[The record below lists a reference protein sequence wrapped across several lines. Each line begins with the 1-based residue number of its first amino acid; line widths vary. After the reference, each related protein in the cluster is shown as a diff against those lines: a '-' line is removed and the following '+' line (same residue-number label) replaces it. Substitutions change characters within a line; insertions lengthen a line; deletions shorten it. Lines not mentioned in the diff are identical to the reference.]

1 MKNRCTVCRS
11 KIGLMGF
18 DCKCGN
24 TYCCAHR
31 FPDTHECKFDHKAE
45 DRKHL
50 ALENQKIVS
59 QKVAVI

>member
-45 DRKHL
+45 DRKRL
-50 ALENQKIVS
+50 ALEN
-59 QKVAVI
+59 